1 MPMFNKDN
9 KFDIDLSF
17 GEIKEK
23 ELAII
28 LMNDK
33 LELKSERGKWQE
45 TGNLAIELSSRGKSS
60 GLVTTKSEWWA
71 TALCDGDKVK
81 GIIIIPTIDMKRHT
95 KTIIKSR
102 KGRMVMGG
110 DDNTSEL
117 ALIKIT
123 DLMEELQNEKNQI
136 SSNK

>member
-1 MPMFNKDN
+1 MPMYNRN
-9 KFDIDLSF
+9 NQFDIDLSY

-33 LELKSERGKWQE
+33 IELKSERGKWQE
-45 TGNLAIELSSRGKSS
+45 TGNIAIELSSRGKSS
-60 GLVTTKSEWWA
+60 GLVVTKAEWWA

-81 GIIIIPTIDMKRHT
+81 GIIILPTIDMKRHT
-95 KTIIKSR
+95 KTIVKS
-102 KGRMVMGG
+102 GRGKVVMGG
-110 DDNTSEL
+110 DNDTSEL

-123 DLMEELQNEKNQI
+123 DLIEELRNG
-136 SSNK
+136 S